1 MAEGVNKVK
10 LKLPPKSGTGTVTE
24 TVTERADHFIRG
36 NILVTVVIVIAI
48 ICIFAIWLIGSQRG
62 DSIFSGLRVPIG
74 FPRYVIRNIFTTFAI
89 IMLTIGVIFSFK
101 NTKDFDNTIII
112 VMYILFL
119 GLVIGLESNIQNRED
134 WDGAALTAPIMLLA
148 LAFIVFFTWKNALWT
163 RVLLLLSVIWFIF
176 LTLEVLALK
185 SMNGSKNSQ

>member
-119 GLVIGLESNIQNRED
+119 GLVIGLESNIQNRE
-134 WDGAALTAPIMLLA
+134 
-148 LAFIVFFTWKNALWT
+148 
-163 RVLLLLSVIWFIF
+163 
-176 LTLEVLALK
+176 EVL
-185 SMNGSKNSQ
+185 G